1 MKQEQN
7 RVKDELNF
15 NFFIQTVRVEDE
27 IQYDRV
33 VVKARVQENELRYS
47 IADSDAE
54 LKTVL
59 TQIKR
64 LYDLYRTNDNGNIVK
79 GVREEIVKLV
89 ALILWNFYRK

>member
-7 RVKDELNF
+7 RVKDELDF

-33 VVKARVQENELRYS
+33 VVKTRVQGNELRYS

-89 ALILWNFYRK
+89 ALVLWNFYR